1 MLRLSLIAMF
11 VLAMSAFTLAA
22 AVLPLPDEPTVL
34 VAVRG

>member
-22 AVLPLPDEPTVL
+22 AVLPLPDDATML
-34 VAVRG
+34 VAASG